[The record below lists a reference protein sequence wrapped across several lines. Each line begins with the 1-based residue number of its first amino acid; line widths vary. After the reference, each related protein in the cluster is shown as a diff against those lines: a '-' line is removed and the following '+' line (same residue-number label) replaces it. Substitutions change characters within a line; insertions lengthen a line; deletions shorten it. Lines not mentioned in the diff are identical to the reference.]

1 MDESNLHSRLR
12 KAIGEAELPPHL
24 RVQIRK
30 AVRQAERGNPLNYE
44 WIPGAVAVL
53 LTVAIVAGFV
63 AVSPLRRGQSP
74 ITSLSPVACA
84 ASSLSVTGTNGER
97 LHPAVLPSGFVL
109 TFGREDDLGAMNE
122 LNYSAPGYGEKP
134 YIEVTRYMTTRP
146 VETLL
151 SGSEPRSITVQ
162 GKPAVRATGLT
173 GSPLLNIAW
182 MASDG
187 VAVIVT
193 GYKLSDSDVLAFAN
207 NIQYTPGRT
216 FNYPAGTKAQVT
228 RTQAL
233 AALPGQAS
241 SKTAILTS
249 FGELDAV
256 LHSGGPVNHQPSLR
270 SGVEVIRPVWV
281 VWGGSGSAPSSGP
294 QSGVV
299 IDANSSA
306 RLAELGGVNGEALSS
321 LTDRSQG
328 SCEPPLGV
336 LTRSEFIYL
345 SPKIAGVVSTVK
357 LMTLGTLRNTKNG
370 SSLGNCMLLTCDP
383 TIPVWAWSAT
393 ASDWQFLLRVCPPP
407 NAANLPCPTPPP
419 GSWQVR
425 AFDART
431 GPQHSEL
438 SGTMGGFGLLPLDVA
453 ALPDL
458 APTT

>member
-1 MDESNLHSRLR
+1 
-12 KAIGEAELPPHL
+12 
-24 RVQIRK
+24 
-30 AVRQAERGNPLNYE
+30 
-44 WIPGAVAVL
+44 
-53 LTVAIVAGFV
+53 
-63 AVSPLRRGQSP
+63 
-74 ITSLSPVACA
+74 
-84 ASSLSVTGTNGER
+84 
-97 LHPAVLPSGFVL
+97 
-109 TFGREDDLGAMNE
+109 MNE
-122 LNYSAPGYGEKP
+122 LNYSVPGYGEKP

-173 GSPLLNIAW
+173 GSPLLNVAW

-193 GYKLSDSDVLAFAN
+193 GYRLSDSDVLAFAN
-207 NIQYTPGRT
+207 NIQYTPERT
-216 FNYPAGTKAQVT
+216 FNYPAGPKAQVT
-228 RTQAL
+228 RPQAL
-233 AALPGQAS
+233 AALQGPDS
-241 SKTAILTS
+241 SKIAILTS

-256 LHSGGPVNHQPSLR
+256 LHSGRPINHQPSLR
-270 SGVEVIRPVWV
+270 PGVEVIRPVWV

-306 RLAELGGVNGEALSS
+306 RLAELGGVNGEALAS

-328 SCEPPLGV
+328 ACEPPLGV
-336 LTRSEFIYL
+336 LTRSEFTYL
-345 SPKIAGVVSTVK
+345 SPKIAGVASAAK

-383 TIPVWAWSAT
+383 TVPVWAWSAT
-393 ASDWQFLLRVCPPP
+393 ASDWQLLLRVCPPP
-407 NAANLPCPTPPP
+407 NGAQLPCPTTPP
-419 GSWQVR
+419 GSWQMR

-438 SGTMGGFGLLPLDVA
+438 SGTIGGPGLLPPDVA
-453 ALPDL
+453 ALEDV

>member
-1 MDESNLHSRLR
+1 MSES
-12 KAIGEAELPPHL
+12 KAI
-24 RVQIRK
+24 
-30 AVRQAERGNPLNYE
+30 RQAESKKPLNYQ
-44 WIPGAVAVL
+44 WVTGGVAVL
-53 LTVAIVAGFV
+53 LTIAIVAGLV
-63 AVSPLRRGQSP
+63 AVNTLRRGQTP
-74 ITSLSPVACA
+74 MTSLSPIACA
-84 ASSLSVTGTNGER
+84 ASSLSVTGTNDER

-109 TFGREDDLGAMNE
+109 TFGQEDDLGAMNE
-122 LNYSAPGYGEKP
+122 LNYSVPGYGEKP
-134 YIEVTRYMTTRP
+134 YIEVRRYMTTRP

-151 SGSEPRSITVQ
+151 SGREPHSITVQ

-207 NIQYTPGRT
+207 NIQYTLGRS
-216 FNYPAGTKAQVT
+216 FSYPAGPKVKVT
-228 RTQAL
+228 RPQAL
-233 AALPGQAS
+233 AALPGPDS

-281 VWGGSGSAPSSGP
+281 VWGGSGSAPSSGL
-294 QSGVV
+294 QNGLV

-328 SCEPPLGV
+328 ACEPPLGV
-336 LTRSEFIYL
+336 LTRSEFTYL
-345 SPKIAGVVSTVK
+345 SPKIAGVVSTAK
-357 LMTLGTLRNTKNG
+357 LMTLGTLRNTENG
-370 SSLGNCMLLTCDP
+370 SSLGNCALLTCDP
-383 TIPVWAWSAT
+383 TVPVWAWSAT
-393 ASDWQFLLRVCPPP
+393 ASDWQLLWRVCPPP
-407 NAANLPCPTPPP
+407 NAAQSPCPAPPP

-438 SGTMGGFGLLPLDVA
+438 SGTIGGPGLLPPDVA
-453 ALPDL
+453 ALEDVARPRD
-458 APTT
+458 ASR

>member
-1 MDESNLHSRLR
+1 MSES
-12 KAIGEAELPPHL
+12 
-24 RVQIRK
+24 K
-30 AVRQAERGNPLNYE
+30 AVRQAESKKPLNYQ
-44 WIPGAVAVL
+44 WVTGGVAVL
-53 LTVAIVAGFV
+53 LTLTMVASLA
-63 AVSPLRRGQSP
+63 AVSALRRGQTPMTSISP
-74 ITSLSPVACA
+74 IACA
-84 ASSLSVTGTNGER
+84 ASSLPVTGTSGER
-97 LHPAVLPSGFVL
+97 LHPAVLPIGFVL
-109 TFGREDDLGAMNE
+109 TFGQEDDLGAMNE
-122 LNYSAPGYGEKP
+122 LNYSVPGYGEKP
-134 YIEVTRYMTTRP
+134 YIEVTRYVTTRP

-182 MASDG
+182 RASDG

-216 FNYPAGTKAQVT
+216 FNYPAGPKVKVT
-228 RTQAL
+228 RPQAT
-233 AALPGQAS
+233 AALQGPDS

-270 SGVEVIRPVWV
+270 PGVEVTRPVWV
-281 VWGGSGSAPSSGP
+281 VWGGSGSAPSRGL

-306 RLAELGGVNGEALSS
+306 RLAELGGVNGEALAS

-328 SCEPPLGV
+328 ACAPPLGV

-345 SPKIAGVVSTVK
+345 SPKIAGVVSTAK
-357 LMTLGTLRNTKNG
+357 LMALSTLRNTQNG
-370 SSLGNCMLLTCDP
+370 SSLGNCALLTCDP
-383 TIPVWAWSAT
+383 TVPVWAWSAT
-393 ASDWQFLLRVCPPP
+393 ASDWQLLWRVCPPP
-407 NAANLPCPTPPP
+407 NAAELPCPNPPP
-419 GSWQVR
+419 ASWQLR

-438 SGTMGGFGLLPLDVA
+438 SGTVGGPGLLPPDVA
-453 ALPDL
+453 ALDDV